1 MRILLVDDDTV
12 ILDDLRYSIHWD
24 KLGVDRVDAAQDA
37 ATARQILAREP
48 IDIVI
53 SDIEMPQESGLDLLR
68 WYREQDMKGKF
79 LLLTCHESFGYAK
92 AALKLHAGEYL
103 MKPFNVDMMELVL
116 QKFIQELQQ
125 EKEQE
130 SARIL
135 GQWMTTN
142 IREARLALWSQMLSS
157 NPKSRWEDLIKE
169 ARNPALQI
177 DETCNYRLVISKVTN
192 LENDFESYGKSLVSF
207 ILTNIQSE
215 VFFGQPENCNIVFF
229 EHPHYMIF
237 VTICPEEEE
246 EKLRERCRLT
256 QAHCARILSATVT
269 YCIMNPCR
277 VGDFPRMLENGARML
292 EQCISFYGEIFS
304 ENQVQAHP
312 AEGESVLQMEKL
324 KGFLAE
330 KGKKD
335 FLGYLKKELEIR
347 VKAKALDAKMLKTMI
362 WEANQVI
369 YAHLAEQ
376 GIQIS
381 LLLNDTLSLQM
392 AAKAE
397 QSAADMLRYENY
409 LLDKVFD
416 YEAELEKSK
425 GLIQKIN
432 QYIHEHYAENLT
444 RSEIGAE
451 FYLVPEY
458 LAKMYKKKTGIALK
472 DYINE
477 YRIQQAKQMLLHSS
491 KQVGEVAVD
500 VGFGNLSYFSTL
512 FKKSTGMT
520 PVEYRKQEH

>member
-1 MRILLVDDDTV
+1 MHILLVDDDTV

-24 KLGVDRVDAAQDA
+24 KLGVDRVDTAQDA
-37 ATARQILAREP
+37 ATAKQILAREP
-48 IDIVI
+48 VDIVI

-68 WYREQDMKGKF
+68 WYREKDLKGKF
-79 LLLTCHESFGYAK
+79 LLLTCHESFRYAT

-103 MKPFNVDMMELVL
+103 MKPFNVEMMELVL

-142 IREARLALWSQMLSS
+142 IRETRLAMWSQMLSS

-177 DETCNYRLVISKVTN
+177 DENCNYRLVISKVTN
-192 LENDFESYGKSLVSF
+192 LEADFESYGKSLVSF

-215 VFFGQPENCNIVFF
+215 VFFGQPENCNIVAF
-229 EHPHYMIF
+229 EYPHYTIF

-256 QAHCARILSATVT
+256 QDHCAKILSATVT

-277 VGDFPRMLENGARML
+277 VGDFPRTLEKGVRML
-292 EQCISFYGEIFS
+292 DQCVSFYGEIFS
-304 ENQVQAHP
+304 EDQVKAHP

-324 KGFLAE
+324 EVFLAE
-330 KGKKD
+330 KGKKE
-335 FLGYLKKELEIR
+335 FLSYLKKELEIR

-362 WEANQVI
+362 WEANQAI

-381 LLLNDTLSLQM
+381 LLLNDTLLLQM

-397 QSAADMLRYENY
+397 QSAADMIRYENY

-472 DYINE
+472 DYIND
-477 YRIQQAKQMLLHSS
+477 YRIQQAKQMLLYSN

-500 VGFGNLSYFSTL
+500 VGFGNLSYFSTV